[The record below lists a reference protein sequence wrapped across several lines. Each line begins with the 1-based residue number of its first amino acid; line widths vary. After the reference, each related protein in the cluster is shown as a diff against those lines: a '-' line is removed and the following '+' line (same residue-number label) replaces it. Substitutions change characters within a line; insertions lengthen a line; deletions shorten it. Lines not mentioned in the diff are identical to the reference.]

1 VNRPDVISGIRKVW
15 EFSKAL
21 SVGELFSNPMPLV
34 PSQAFVDVAIDPYSS
49 YESLYLCGLQN
60 GDYNIQLADFSYFQ
74 FGFSKQDHVR
84 FAYYPNPFLGS
95 STEVVAEVEELRG
108 YVEEGLVTI
117 EEFLHRV
124 AEIRNSQHAPLLR
137 YENAPDD
144 YIEFLHPCSHF
155 HFGHHTENR
164 WLIQRVLSPL
174 SFALIVFQQFH
185 SRSWQGTPTLTA
197 LGKTASPWTFLAAEK
212 YSCRVLPDDLC
223 SNEERT
229 LFSFG

>member
-1 VNRPDVISGIRKVW
+1 VTREDVIAGIRKVW

-21 SVGELFSNPMPLV
+21 SVDELFSNPTPLV
-34 PSQAFVDVAIDPYSS
+34 PSQAFVDTATDRYSS

-60 GDYNIQLADFSYFQ
+60 GDYNIQLVDFSYFQ

-95 STEVVAEVEELRG
+95 SAEVVAEVNDLRA

-117 EEFLHRV
+117 EEFLHRI

-137 YENAPDD
+137 YENAPDE
-144 YIEFLHPCSHF
+144 YLEFLHPCSHF

-164 WLIQRVLSPL
+164 WQIQRILSPL
-174 SFALIVFQQFH
+174 GFALIAFQQFH
-185 SRSWQGTPTLTA
+185 SGNWQSASSVTA
-197 LGKTASPWTFLAAEK
+197 FGKTESPRTFLAAEK
-212 YSCRVLPDDLC
+212 YNCRVLP
-223 SNEERT
+223 EELFSAEEKG
-229 LFSFG
+229 LFSFV